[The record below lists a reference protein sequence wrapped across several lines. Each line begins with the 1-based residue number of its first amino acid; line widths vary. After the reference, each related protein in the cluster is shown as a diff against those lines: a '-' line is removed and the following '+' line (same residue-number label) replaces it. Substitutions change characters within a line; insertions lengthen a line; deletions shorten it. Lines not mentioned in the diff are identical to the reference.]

1 MIYLFTLLREDS
13 FREGFNPFLDPS
25 LLAHVVDLILFPET
39 EGQTVEPHFESR
51 DGRKNE
57 VEADRERQEG
67 REKERRSRDT
77 RLYTRSTVFRA
88 PSLSLSLCSP
98 RFLPLRDFAYG
109 ARASIVQSVNT
120 STAVA
125 GWCTRRV
132 DGVVHSIRHS
142 LEKSMIRD
150 STRRAWTTRN

>member
-57 VEADRERQEG
+57 VEADRER

-88 PSLSLSLCSP
+88 PSLSLSLSLLVEVLALA
-98 RFLPLRDFAYG
+98 RFCIR
-109 ARASIVQSVNT
+109 RKSV
-120 STAVA
+120 
-125 GWCTRRV
+125 
-132 DGVVHSIRHS
+132 
-142 LEKSMIRD
+142 D
-150 STRRAWTTRN
+150 SSEREH